1 MQFRLGGAGTGVSI
15 GCGAV
20 ILLLG
25 LVLISPVGVFLIK
38 AVGWMVTILGVA
50 LVAVGILSW
59 LSGSRRQ
66 Y

>member
-20 ILLLG
+20 FLLLG

-38 AVGWMVTILGVA
+38 TLGWVAAIMGVA
-50 LVAVGILSW
+50 LVVMGILSW
-59 LSGSRRQ
+59 LSGSRRG

>member
-38 AVGWMVTILGVA
+38 TLGWVVAIMV
-50 LVAVGILSW
+50 LVVMGILSW
-59 LSGSRRQ
+59 LSGSRRG

>member
-1 MQFRLGGAGTGVSI
+1 MQFRLGGAGPGVSI
-15 GCGAV
+15 GCGGV

-38 AVGWMVTILGVA
+38 TIGWVVTILGVV
-50 LVAVGILSW
+50 LVVIGVLSW
-59 LSGSRRQ
+59 FSGSRRG

>member
-38 AVGWMVTILGVA
+38 AVGWVVTILGVA
-50 LVAVGILSW
+50 LVVMGILSW

>member
-38 AVGWMVTILGVA
+38 AVGWVVTILGVA
-50 LVAVGILSW
+50 LVVMGILSW
-59 LSGSRRQ
+59 LSGSRRG